1 MRTGLAGQLAALLWA
16 WIAIGQHS
24 KALTS
29 RPRVQRGRVDRSVGL
44 TGFMTVSLVMNKE
57 AVMAQG
63 V

>member
-16 WIAIGQHS
+16 WIATGQHS
-24 KALTS
+24 KALANR
-29 RPRVQRGRVDRSVGL
+29 RPAQRGRVDRSGGL
-44 TGFMTVSLVMNKE
+44 TGFMTVSLVMNKQ